1 MTDQC
6 TNFTKELLMT
16 EMADLPFEDR
26 LILIEHNSNVMFTFK
41 TASQFGEVGTGTY
54 SEP

>member
-1 MTDQC
+1 
-6 TNFTKELLMT
+6 MT